1 MKIDVIIW
9 QINILHIYTYDS
21 WISVVLKQESIWWLR
36 NSRLPSNFSQ
46 QWGQINEQD
55 SFNSNRFSSMD
66 WSEFEIG
73 WFRPFFMKLS
83 MILVEPFVDLSLF
96 TLVRF
101 DACFVVSSSS
111 SSSFRSETRTPT
123 RRRLSFSLLS
133 FHSASN
139 SQQAA
144 WFISLVLFVY
154 VSSDFVRVSIS
165 KSVVLSFMF
174 TLDAFVFRRVR
185 TLGFLLRVWNRNS

>member
-1 MKIDVIIW
+1 M
-9 QINILHIYTYDS
+9 
-21 WISVVLKQESIWWLR
+21 LKQESIWSLR

-46 QWGQINEQD
+46 QWGQTKEQD
-55 SFNSNRFSSMD
+55 SFNSNRFSSTVSMGR
-66 WSEFEIG
+66 SIG

-101 DACFVVSSSS
+101 AACFVVSSS

-123 RRRLSFSLLS
+123 RRRLSFSLLN

-185 TLGFLLRVWNRNS
+185 TLFLLGLWNRNS